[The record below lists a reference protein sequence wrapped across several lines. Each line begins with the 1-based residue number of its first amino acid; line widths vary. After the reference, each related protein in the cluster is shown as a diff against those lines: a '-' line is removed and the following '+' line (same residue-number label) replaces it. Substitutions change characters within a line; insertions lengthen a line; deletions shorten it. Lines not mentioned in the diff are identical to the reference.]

1 MAKHSM
7 VVEESSGGVVVNNG
21 KVVLVYQANT
31 DTWSLPKGHVDANES
46 LLEAAKR
53 EIFEETG
60 IGSLKFIKELGS
72 YKRGTKRDINVIK
85 KINILLF
92 TTQQNELSPRDEIN
106 PVAKWINI
114 DEVANLLSYEEDK
127 SFFLKVKDQLT
138 SC

>member
-1 MAKHSM
+1 M
-7 VVEESSGGVVVNNG
+7 VIEKSSGGVVVNNG

-60 IGSLKFIKELGS
+60 IGSLKFIKKLGS
-72 YKRGTKRDINVIK
+72 YERRTKRDINVIK

-92 TTQQNELSPRDEIN
+92 TTQQNELSPHDEIN

-114 DEVANLLSYEEDK
+114 DEVANLLSYKEDGA
-127 SFFLKVKDQLT
+127 FFLKVKDQLV